1 MPLPF
6 CDELWE
12 RNLANPKSPTWAVIS
27 SFKSTFP
34 SFKSQWTTGG
44 SQSWCSYLIQNLH
57 QWQYLVSGSNVPSWL
72 FPWRESQLMLAKKPF
87 FGTSPSK
94 LLKDKFNFCK
104 ALSFSNSVGI
114 RPERLLEERSNLSSA
129 ARFSS
134 DFGIEPVILFLAM
147 FRRCKI
153 EYFLVIAGIFPDSW
167 FPQMS
172 MIWSCLKWLNSL
184 GKERLDVLFANSK
197 NFIWEAKKFALECFH
212 WVLSLPEQASL
223 IYRWHVAILM
233 GILPDNLLFAMLSS
247 YSHVRLQKISG
258 ISPENKLSVTVKSF

>member
-1 MPLPF
+1 MK
-6 CDELWE
+6 
-12 RNLANPKSPTWAVIS
+12 NTNI
-27 SFKSTFP
+27 
-34 SFKSQWTTGG
+34 TTGG

-153 EYFLVIAGIFPDSW
+153 EYFSVVQEYFQIAGFHKCPW
-167 FPQMS
+167 FEAVSNGQ
-172 MIWSCLKWLNSL
+172 IRWAKNGLKCYLPIAKISS
-184 GKERLDVLFANSK
+184 GKLK
-197 NFIWEAKKFALECFH
+197 NLHWNASIECCPYQNKH
-212 WVLSLPEQASL
+212 RLSLTYCYTRGNST
-223 IYRWHVAILM
+223 R
-233 GILPDNLLFAMLSS
+233 
-247 YSHVRLQKISG
+247 
-258 ISPENKLSVTVKSF
+258 